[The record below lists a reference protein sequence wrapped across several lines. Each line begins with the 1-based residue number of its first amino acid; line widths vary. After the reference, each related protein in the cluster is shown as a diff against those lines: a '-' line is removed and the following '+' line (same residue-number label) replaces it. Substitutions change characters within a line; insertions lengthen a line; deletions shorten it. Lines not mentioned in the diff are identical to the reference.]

1 MNRSSSHED
10 EFEEVE
16 SPFAARSADSKS
28 TSRDRLRT
36 RKNVFNRP
44 FATEPTAAPLI
55 VEAKSTRR
63 SIGRADEMEMLEH
76 RQSELADTEIEYLDH
91 DEEEDEEEVVEKRP
105 AVRSSNKKASKP
117 KKNLLPKIGWSV
129 VGILVLRLI
138 FMDRGV
144 WDYFATESNIREQQ
158 NELRDIRKE
167 NSELK
172 TEITRIQSDKNFQR
186 HLAKEHLGVIAAD
199 EFLIL
204 FAGETPDEQ
213 KPNEI

>member
-1 MNRSSSHED
+1 MNRSSHED

-16 SPFAARSADSKS
+16 SPFAARSSEKS
-28 TSRDRLRT
+28 NSRDRLRT

-55 VEAKSTRR
+55 IDAKPTRR
-63 SIGRADEMEMLEH
+63 SIGRAEDMEMLES
-76 RQSELADTEIEYLDH
+76 RQSELADTDIEYLDH
-91 DEEEDEEEVVEKRP
+91 EEEEDEEEVVEKRP
-105 AVRSSNKKASKP
+105 TVRSTPKKSTKS
-117 KKNLLPKIGWSV
+117 KKNLLPKIGWSL

-144 WDYFATESNIREQQ
+144 WDYFATESNIREKQE
-158 NELRDIRKE
+158 ELKDIRTE
-167 NSELK
+167 NAQLK
-172 TEITRIQSDKNFQR
+172 TEIARIQKDSNFQR

-204 FAGETPDEQ
+204 FAGETAESDEP
-213 KPNEI
+213 KPNQI